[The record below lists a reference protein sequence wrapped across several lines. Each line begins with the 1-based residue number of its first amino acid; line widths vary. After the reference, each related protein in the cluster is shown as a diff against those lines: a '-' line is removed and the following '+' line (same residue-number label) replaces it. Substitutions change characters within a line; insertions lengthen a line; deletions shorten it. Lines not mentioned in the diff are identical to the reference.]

1 MNIQINPNRFQS
13 TINGTSEIAIFSSIA
28 CEPDIK
34 LCPAGAS
41 ANGICVHTRSI
52 VIGCLGH
59 PTVTGPGADHL
70 SRAIG
75 IEAETPIDLIM
86 GRVVVGDLYLLCSDG
101 LTKMVRQDDRIRDAL
116 LETRDLQ
123 MAVQRLIGMAS
134 IAGGLDNIAVVL
146 VAVREQA
153 ALP

>member
-1 MNIQINPNRFQS
+1 M
-13 TINGTSEIAIFSSIA
+13 GTTLVAMRCDLANARIHIAHVGDSR
-28 CEPDIK
+28 CYRLRDGV
-34 LCPAGAS
+34 LTQLTTD
-41 ANGICVHTRSI
+41 HTMRE
-52 VIGCLGH
+52 VD

-70 SRAIG
+70 SRAVG